1 MKDAMDTYKTIN
13 VTDAIDL
20 IKTGKVIL
28 ADIRDRESYMQS
40 HISDAI
46 HLTQDNL
53 EEFKNNSGPDKIII
67 LYCYHGNNSVG
78 AAQYFANL
86 GYQNVYSLDGG
97 FSEYSNH
104 KF

>member
-40 HISDAI
+40 HISDAV

-53 EEFKNNSGPDKIII
+53 EEFKNNLDPDKIII

-78 AAQYFANL
+78 AAQYFTNL